1 MGLPLN
7 LNQVRLSILNNTL
20 HYLHLKVRE
29 VYFSQIAN
37 IQLIWSAAALT
48 LNIQKL
54 KFSKVL
60 QAVKNRL
67 IQMLV

>member
-1 MGLPLN
+1 MGLPHSSK
-7 LNQVRLSILNNTL
+7 QVRLSILNNTL
-20 HYLHLKVRE
+20 HYLQLKVRE

-37 IQLIWSAAALT
+37 IQLTWSAAALT